1 MPNLTIS
8 ASNLM
13 EKYGK
18 GKKSTMKCRTC
29 NYERD
34 IYSSGV
40 HTSEG
45 GAVMVY
51 ATSEEFSCPN
61 CSLDGDIMED
71 DEPDSNTGKD
81 IQSFLYNADAISIVI
96 G

>member
-1 MPNLTIS
+1 
-8 ASNLM
+8 M
-13 EKYGK
+13 EKGK
-18 GKKSTMKCRTC
+18 
-29 NYERD
+29 NQH

-51 ATSEEFSCPN
+51 GTNEEFSCPN
-61 CSLDGDIMED
+61 CGLDGDIMED

-81 IQSFLYNADAISIVI
+81 MHIIIIFIQC
-96 G
+96 